1 MQKAPHIIAGAMPIE
16 PGSRIGPYEVI
27 ARLGEGGMG
36 VVFRGRD
43 ARLQRDVAL
52 KLLPDHFAND
62 PDRLPRFER
71 EAQMLA
77 SLNHPSIAQIYGL
90 EQVNG
95 ATCIVMELVD
105 GETLEERL
113 KRGPL
118 PFDEAI
124 AIARQIA
131 DALAVAHE
139 RGIVHRDLKPANI
152 KLTPGG
158 TVKVLD
164 FGLAKALGPRT
175 SDLNVTS
182 LATVASGSVAGVIVG
197 TPGYM
202 SPEQARGRDVDSRTD
217 IWAFGCVLYEMLTA
231 RQAFGGETITD
242 VLAKIVT
249 SPPDLDL
256 LPASAPASIRL
267 LLSATL
273 TKNSAQRLQHIGD
286 TRLFLE
292 GAIVAPTATV
302 ATAPA
307 SGGDRRTW
315 LVAALGIVAVVAGI
329 LAAALALRQ
338 RPEPAPQMRFEIS
351 LPGLMGTPIVS
362 PDGKWI
368 TYGTQ
373 PADGKRMAWLR
384 PIGSDSAQQVP
395 GSENINGALWSPDSK
410 RLATLADGTL
420 RIFDLASGSS
430 RSLGQ
435 VGSLRGGSWNRDGVL
450 ILGRASDSVIVRI
463 SESGGEVTPVT
474 KHDAGRKDL
483 LHAIPVF
490 LPDGNHFLFLVVAGA
505 EDSGIYR
512 ASLDSTDTPTRVIAL
527 APSNFSGM
535 SYVPSGH
542 LLYSNEGK
550 LSAQRV
556 DAMGNPQG
564 DPAVVADNV
573 DGGFMASDTGLLLY
587 HKAAPR
593 VGKQLLWYGRDGKQ
607 LGSVGA
613 EANYGNVDL
622 SPQGDRAA
630 VDIVTN
636 NNRDIWVVDVSRSV
650 AQPVTFDPGS
660 DWTASWSPDGSRLV
674 FGSTRSHSDGT
685 TRIYEKSSTGAGTE
699 TVLPSGDVSSI
710 PVHWSADGKYIV
722 FSRQRQLGN
731 TSSYDTWLL
740 PLFGDRKPTPLL
752 ETGFDKFQARVSP
765 NNNLVAY
772 STNESGTYQVVVQTF
787 PDASGGKWQ
796 ISATGGVEPKWRRD
810 GRELYYLG
818 MDGKLMSVAISGPP
832 FIAGRPVELFQTPLT
847 VSRAQPTRD
856 RRYDVT
862 PDGRFLMVVPGATG
876 APTPYSVI
884 VNWTDGLARSR

>member
-1 MQKAPHIIAGAMPIE
+1 
-16 PGSRIGPYEVI
+16 
-27 ARLGEGGMG
+27 MG
-36 VVFRGRD
+36 VVYRGRD

-52 KLLPDHFAND
+52 KLLPEHFAND
-62 PDRLPRFER
+62 AERLPRFER
-71 EAQMLA
+71 EAQVLA
-77 SLNHPSIAQIYGL
+77 SLNHSNIAQIYGL

-95 ATCIVMELVD
+95 AACIVMELVD
-105 GETLEERL
+105 GETLEEKL

-118 PFDEAI
+118 PIDEAI
-124 AIARQIA
+124 EIARQIA
-131 DALAVAHE
+131 DALATAHE

-175 SDLNVTS
+175 PELNVTTM
-182 LATVASGSVAGVIVG
+182 ATVASGTVAGVIVG

-202 SPEQARGRDVDSRTD
+202 SPEQARGKDVDSRTD

-231 RQAFGGETITD
+231 RQAFAGETITD
-242 VLAKIVT
+242 VLAKIVA
-249 SPPDLDL
+249 SPPDLEL
-256 LPASAPASIRL
+256 LPASTPASIRL
-267 LLSATL
+267 LLSSAL
-273 TKNSAQRLQHIGD
+273 NKNSAQRLQHIGD

-292 GAIVAPTATV
+292 GPLAAPTAT
-302 ATAPA
+302 AAAAPA
-307 SGGDRRTW
+307 SRGFRRTW
-315 LVAALGIVAVVAGI
+315 LVAALAIAAAGAGF
-329 LAAALALRQ
+329 LAALALRQ
-338 RPEPAPQMRFEIS
+338 RPETAPQMRFEIA
-351 LPGLMGTPIVS
+351 LPGLIGTPIPS

-368 TYGTQ
+368 LYATQ
-373 PADGKRMAWLR
+373 PADGKRVAWLR
-384 PIGSDSAQQVP
+384 PIGSDTAQQIP
-395 GSENINGALWSPDSK
+395 GTENINGALSSPDSR
-410 RLATLADGTL
+410 RLATLSDGIL

-430 RSLGQ
+430 RALGQ
-435 VGSLRGGSWNRDGVL
+435 VGALRGGSWNRDGV
-450 ILGRASDSVIVRI
+450 IIMGRVPDNIIVRTAD
-463 SESGGEVTPVT
+463 SGGEVTPVT
-474 KHDAGRKDL
+474 KLDAGRKEV

-490 LPDGNHFLFLVVAGA
+490 LPDGNHFLYLVVAGT
-505 EDSGIYR
+505 DSGIYR
-512 ASLDSTDTPTRVIAL
+512 ASLDNTDAPTRLIAL
-527 APSNFSGM
+527 APNNFNGM

-564 DPAVVADNV
+564 DPVLVADNL
-573 DGGFMASDTGLLLY
+573 DGGFTATDTGLLLY

-593 VGKQLLWYGRDGKQ
+593 VGKQLLWFTRDGKQ
-607 LGSVGA
+607 LGPVGA

-636 NNRDIWVVDVSRSV
+636 GNRDIWVVDLGRAV

-674 FGSTRSHSDGT
+674 FGSSRSNSDGT
-685 TRIYEKSSTGAGTE
+685 TKIYEKSSTGAGTE

-710 PVHWSADGKYIV
+710 PVHWSSDGKYIL
-722 FSRQRQLGN
+722 FSRQRQLRN

-740 PLFGDRKPTPLL
+740 PLFGDRKPVPLL

-765 NNNLVAY
+765 NSNFVAY

-818 MDGKLMSVAISGPP
+818 TDGKLMSVAISGPP
-832 FIAGRPVELFQTPLT
+832 FTAGRPVELFQTPLT
-847 VSRAQPTRD
+847 VNLAQPTRD
-856 RRYDVT
+856 RRYDVA

-876 APTPYSVI
+876 APTPYSIV
-884 VNWTDGLARSR
+884 VNWTEGLARSR